1 MKKTYQKPSMDIL
14 YVAPCNM
21 LQYSVKSFKDGGTIS
36 VGDASGSAHS
46 RDDDWDDNI
55 DFLMLMSLFKK

>member
-1 MKKTYQKPSMDIL
+1 MDIL

-21 LQYSVKSFKDGGTIS
+21 LQYSVKSFKDGGTIF
-36 VGDASGSAHS
+36 VGDIPASAHS
-46 RDDDWDDNI
+46 RDDDWDENI

>member
-36 VGDASGSAHS
+36 VGDASAHS
-46 RDDDWDDNI
+46 RDDDWDEEM
-55 DFLMLMSLFKK
+55 DFLMLMSSFMK

>member
-21 LQYSVKSFKDGGTIS
+21 LQYSVRSFKDGGTIF
-36 VGDASGSAHS
+36 VGDIPASAHS